1 MQYFYSKF
9 LIDWYGIDSHGVIS
23 LIFAELLCPRQHM
36 VAIDKCSS
44 DINAG
49 WYFRLY

>member
-9 LIDWYGIDSHGVIS
+9 HIAIGSQGMIS

-36 VAIDKCSS
+36 LAIYKCTSN
-44 DINAG
+44 ING
-49 WYFRLY
+49 